1 MKKIYVCPAINIEDA
16 TVESM
21 LASSIFSDDP
31 KIDFGGV
38 DGDGDLNADVKED
51 SWGAW
56 DDIDF

>member
-1 MKKIYVCPAINIEDA
+1 
-16 TVESM
+16 M

-51 SWGAW
+51 SWGVW
-56 DDIDF
+56 DDVDF